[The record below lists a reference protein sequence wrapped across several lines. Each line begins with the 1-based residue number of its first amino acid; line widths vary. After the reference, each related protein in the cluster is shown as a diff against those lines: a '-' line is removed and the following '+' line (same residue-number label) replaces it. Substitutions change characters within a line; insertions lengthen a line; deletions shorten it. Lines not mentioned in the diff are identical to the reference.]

1 MLPALGFYAWILLLV
16 FGSEGVSRQKAGGFL
31 GFTSSASLLSD
42 FTVLCCPV
50 AQYLETVVSCVL
62 WSFLAVYGKR
72 ESLVPVTPLWP
83 SPVI

>member
-1 MLPALGFYAWILLLV
+1 MGFYAWILLLV

-50 AQYLETVVSCVL
+50 GEYLETVVSCGL
-62 WSFLAVYGKR
+62 LKRGFLDNDIVAISV
-72 ESLVPVTPLWP
+72 
-83 SPVI
+83 